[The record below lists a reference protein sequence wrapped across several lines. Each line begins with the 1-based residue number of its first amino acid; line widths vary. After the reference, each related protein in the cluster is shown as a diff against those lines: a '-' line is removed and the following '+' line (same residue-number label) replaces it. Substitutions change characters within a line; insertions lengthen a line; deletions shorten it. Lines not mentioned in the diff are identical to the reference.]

1 MKKLSFLIL
10 MMLFAQFLLVS
21 CDKVEVTNDNTG
33 DKLTIEELTGLLHM
47 LEEEKLARD
56 VYIFLENKWHLNQ
69 FRNIKNSESTHMD
82 AIASLLDKYGVS
94 YTILPEGEFVS
105 TALQTLYNELIAS
118 GGQSSAAAL
127 QVGATIEDL
136 DIVDLQAYIKAT
148 DKTDIIEIY
157 ESLECGSRN
166 HLRAFVRGITNSG
179 AEYIPQFMTSEEYNS
194 ILSGS
199 HEYCNS
205 K

>member
-10 MMLFAQFLLVS
+10 MMFFAQFLLVS
-21 CDKVEVTNDNTG
+21 CDKVEVTNDNNG
-33 DKLTIEELTGLLHM
+33 DKLTVEELTGLLHM

-56 VYIFLENKWHLNQ
+56 VYIHLENKWNLNQ
-69 FRNIKNSESTHMD
+69 FRNIKNSESTHMN
-82 AIASLLDKYGVS
+82 AIASLLDKYGVR

-105 TALQTLYNELIAS
+105 SELQTLYNELTAL

-136 DIVDLQAYIKAT
+136 DIVDLKEYIKAT
-148 DKTDIIEIY
+148 DKTDIIEEY

-166 HLRAFVRGITNSG
+166 NLRAFVRGITNSG
-179 AEYIPQFMTSEEYNS
+179 AEYIPQFMTLEEYNS

-199 HEYCNS
+199 HEYCNE
-205 K
+205 

>member
-10 MMLFAQFLLVS
+10 MMFFAQFLLVS
-21 CDKVEVTNDNTG
+21 CDKVEVTNDNNG
-33 DKLTIEELTGLLHM
+33 DELTVEELTGLLHM

-56 VYIFLENKWHLNQ
+56 VYIYLEYKWNLNQ
-69 FRNIKNSESTHMD
+69 FRNIKNSESTHMN
-82 AIASLLDKYGVS
+82 AIASLLDKYGVR
-94 YTILPEGEFVS
+94 YTILSEGEFVS
-105 TALQTLYNELIAS
+105 SALQSLYNELTVL
-118 GGQSSAAAL
+118 GGQSSADAL

-136 DIVDLQAYIKAT
+136 DIVDLKEYIQAT
-148 DKTDIIEIY
+148 DKVDIIEVY

-179 AEYIPQFMTSEEYNS
+179 DEYIPQFMTTEEYNS

-199 HEYCNS
+199 HEYCNE
-205 K
+205 

>member
-1 MKKLSFLIL
+1 MKKFSIIVMMMFL
-10 MMLFAQFLLVS
+10 AQFVLIS
-21 CDKVEVTNDNTG
+21 CDQMEVSDDNNPDG
-33 DKLTIEELTGLLHM
+33 LSVEELAGLLHM

-105 TALQTLYNELIAS
+105 TALQTLYNELTAS

-179 AEYIPQFMTSEEYNS
+179 AEYLPQFMTSEEFNS
-194 ILSGS
+194 IISGS
-199 HEYCNS
+199 HEYWNS

>member
-10 MMLFAQFLLVS
+10 MMFFAQFLLVS
-21 CDKVEVTNDNTG
+21 CDKVEVTNDNNG
-33 DKLTIEELTGLLHM
+33 DELTVEELTGLLHM

-56 VYIFLENKWHLNQ
+56 VYIFLENKWNLNQ
-69 FRNIKNSESTHMD
+69 FRNIKNSESTHMN
-82 AIASLLDKYGVS
+82 AIASLLDKYGVR

-105 TALQTLYNELIAS
+105 SALQTLYNELTAL

-136 DIVDLQAYIKAT
+136 DIVDLKEYIKAT
-148 DKTDIIEIY
+148 DKTDIIEVY

-179 AEYIPQFMTSEEYNS
+179 AEYIPQFMTLEEYNS

-199 HEYCNS
+199 HEYCNE
-205 K
+205 